1 MFRSPKSNLATS
13 VGLFCALGVPLLVL
27 PTHLLSGFQIP
38 GGLWT
43 EEAAFWGL
51 AILVIGIL
59 QFGEKLPFSAIG
71 LGRPTWTSFWW
82 GIAGAVA
89 VRVTASLVLLIYAKL
104 SGTSLGQDF
113 AHDIGT
119 VTRLGSLPLAVI
131 LLLALRAGI
140 VEELL
145 FRGYGIE
152 RLAAVTGN
160 RSVAAAISL
169 AVFTVA
175 HLGGWDIQFL
185 IVVFP
190 AGLVLTLL
198 FLWRRDLWANMWAH
212 FFTDF
217 ISLVGAYAIAH
228 HLISVK
234 LGGA

>member
-1 MFRSPKSNLATS
+1 MFRYPKPNLATYL
-13 VGLFCALGVPLLVL
+13 GLFCALGVPLLVL
-27 PTHLLSGFQIP
+27 PTRLLAGIHIA
-38 GGLWT
+38 GALWI

-51 AILVIGIL
+51 AILVVGIL
-59 QFGEKLPFSAIG
+59 HYGERLPLSAIG

-89 VRVTASLVLLIYAKL
+89 VRITASLVLLAYAKL
-104 SGTSLGQDF
+104 SGTSLSQEF
-113 AHDIGT
+113 ARDLGT

-131 LLLALRAGI
+131 FLLALRAGV

-160 RSVAAAISL
+160 RGVAAAISL
-169 AVFTVA
+169 GMFTAA
-175 HLGGWDIQFL
+175 HLGTWDIQFL

-198 FLWRRDLWANMWAH
+198 FVWRRDLWANMWAH
-212 FFTDF
+212 FFTDSV
-217 ISLVGAYAIAH
+217 SLVGAYALAH
-228 HLISVK
+228 HLISMK
-234 LGGA
+234 PGT